1 MRPTSRNL
9 IRNGKL
15 SSSEAEEAI
24 WSQQILSF
32 VSFIPTVTDPK
43 TLIRSDNKSYSLTVE
58 DSEGYLSY
66 LTLNS
71 SDGHGPDAFPTMSR
85 GL

>member
-1 MRPTSRNL
+1 MRPTSRNP

-58 DSEGYLSY
+58 DSEEYLSY

-71 SDGHGPDAFPTMSR
+71 SDGHGPDAFLTMSR